1 MLVAYT
7 AVSLV
12 VVTIIISLYDKRAQK
27 SRKGR
32 YGQLSKQNY
41 PRRNIWELTHISCD
55 FGSAWAHTSGP
66 ARALQLQNGR
76 KKDSE

>member
-7 AVSLV
+7 AASIVLV
-12 VVTIIISLYDKRAQK
+12 TVIISLFDKRAQK

-32 YGQLSKQNY
+32 HGQLGKQNY
-41 PRRNIWELTHISCD
+41 PSRNVWELTHISCD

-66 ARALQLQNGR
+66 ARALNLQSER
-76 KKDSE
+76 KHDSE